1 MKLDLHIHS
10 SYSLDG
16 SDNPKE
22 IIKHAR
28 KIGLDGIAITDHNEI
43 KGSLEAIKYGKTL
56 NDFVVVPGI
65 EVSSLDGHLI
75 GLGMTESVEK
85 GLPTK
90 ETIELI
96 TDQGG
101 IVIASHPYRFWSG
114 LGDEIVKSNDFTAVE
129 VMNARSLRKDNR
141 RALKLANE
149 LALGRTGGSDCH
161 SLDQIGK
168 AYTELEISNYDIDD
182 IIQEIENKKSQGK
195 GSHRSIS
202 GTIGYTFKCVFL
214 WLGRGMKKM

>member
-16 SDNPKE
+16 SNNPKE

-28 KIGLDGIAITDHNEI
+28 KLGLDGIAITDHNEI
-43 KGSLEAIKYGKTL
+43 KGSLEAVKYAKSLT
-56 NDFVVVPGI
+56 DFVVVPGI
-65 EVSSLDGHLI
+65 EISTMDGHLI
-75 GLGMTESVEK
+75 GLGITEPVEK

-96 TDQGG
+96 TDLGG
-101 IVIASHPYRFWSG
+101 ITIAPHPYRFWSG
-114 LGDEIVKSNDFTAVE
+114 LGDDIIKSNDFAAIE
-129 VMNARSLRKDNR
+129 VMNARSLRKDNQK
-141 RALKLANE
+141 AFKLADE
-149 LALGRTGGSDCH
+149 LDLGKTGGSDCH
-161 SLDQIGK
+161 SLGHIGK
-168 AYTELEISNYDIDD
+168 AYTELEISIRNIDD
-182 IIQEIENKKSQGK
+182 IIQEIVNKKSQGK
-195 GSHRSIS
+195 GSHRSIL